1 MLDEIILI
9 APVVSRV
16 GDSTTSRSRRLR
28 STCLEKRFVL
38 LPAMLCANASTG
50 WRRREVARGDVN
62 ELLAPDDDEMMMI
75 TDAWSGASSAV

>member
-1 MLDEIILI
+1 M
-9 APVVSRV
+9 
-16 GDSTTSRSRRLR
+16 
-28 STCLEKRFVL
+28 L